1 MRLKRVLLSTL
12 VVGMM
17 VLNACTTQNGP
28 DYTVWIPEH
37 SVSDLNLDDD
47 TITTQ
52 SSRVIPSQEE
62 YTSVDEIAK
71 KMLNHED
78 VFDLIYKNQLINGAY
93 TDLSEAISSKRTIM
107 YVSSSEGNDLNDGR
121 TPQTAKKTFESLS
134 QSAGIA
140 ILLRAGD
147 TFEMNDMFYV
157 GDNTV
162 FCSYGDG
169 PRPILD
175 FSQKIEESFFTVRGY
190 ENLWAVDLSRTLF
203 NNKDSSSNLN
213 YNFGQLYIDGECNWN
228 RISVPVEEMAEYNFA
243 QTVSDNKDNC
253 WIVDWMHGVL
263 YLYSES
269 NPNEHE
275 VRVSIGRHGL
285 NFKEVRNAIV
295 SDLEIRNVGA
305 NGALISNCTDVSI
318 RNCLFKN
325 IGGAVTSE
333 GMRYGSGVQLS
344 SVAKGISI
352 ENNAFDWVYANGYID
367 AGITVTDR
375 QENVTVKGNI
385 FSHCYCGITQSDD
398 FLSLVPA
405 SKFAIENNL
414 VFEACDVTNPNQSMY
429 ADVRGN
435 LLNGMADYHTY
446 RNVTLYEK
454 CSSAT
459 FSPVQV
465 PSEFSITGNVFWQT
479 NRFLLRVMANNG
491 YPELKGN
498 YFFSGADAPGAC
510 LFSTR
515 IDNGEVETVTYMER
529 LLDEA
534 NEEVVVDRPA
544 GTTDLSY
551 IPSEAMSKFKSVL
564 KSISGE

>member
-1 MRLKRVLLSTL
+1 
-12 VVGMM
+12 M

-190 ENLWAVDLSRTLF
+190 
-203 NNKDSSSNLN
+203 
-213 YNFGQLYIDGECNWN
+213 
-228 RISVPVEEMAEYNFA
+228 
-243 QTVSDNKDNC
+243 
-253 WIVDWMHGVL
+253 
-263 YLYSES
+263 
-269 NPNEHE
+269 
-275 VRVSIGRHGL
+275 
-285 NFKEVRNAIV
+285 
-295 SDLEIRNVGA
+295 
-305 NGALISNCTDVSI
+305 
-318 RNCLFKN
+318 
-325 IGGAVTSE
+325 
-333 GMRYGSGVQLS
+333 
-344 SVAKGISI
+344 
-352 ENNAFDWVYANGYID
+352 
-367 AGITVTDR
+367 
-375 QENVTVKGNI
+375 
-385 FSHCYCGITQSDD
+385 
-398 FLSLVPA
+398 
-405 SKFAIENNL
+405 
-414 VFEACDVTNPNQSMY
+414 
-429 ADVRGN
+429 
-435 LLNGMADYHTY
+435 
-446 RNVTLYEK
+446 
-454 CSSAT
+454 
-459 FSPVQV
+459 
-465 PSEFSITGNVFWQT
+465 
-479 NRFLLRVMANNG
+479 
-491 YPELKGN
+491 
-498 YFFSGADAPGAC
+498 
-510 LFSTR
+510 
-515 IDNGEVETVTYMER
+515 
-529 LLDEA
+529 
-534 NEEVVVDRPA
+534 
-544 GTTDLSY
+544 
-551 IPSEAMSKFKSVL
+551 
-564 KSISGE
+564 